1 MVFSYQFPSIVPVVN
16 TPPKET
22 AAQKRAK
29 EEKARTTARQ
39 AAAKRKKAEAAK
51 KAKAEKA
58 RKAKEKAEKAK
69 NKPAAEPD
77 LNYKWNLPPHQWS
90 LPVTPKTMYEDLYTG
105 AKGYDVLEQKG
116 IGLVPETY
124 RRGRMWWYA
133 NTANQFEL
141 ADGEKASM
149 EAGDSRKIGFQFLW
163 NPESFTTSIS
173 LNTET
178 TPSVNDR
185 FVGVAGAFPSG
196 ETISFSLRIDRTND
210 FLCAR
215 NLINKE
221 YSRNTFSSSANNAAF
236 SQLAKYYKTSFFE
249 KGDDAEISKKIKD
262 LMEVGTIAD
271 LEYIYT
277 MINGKGPNGKN
288 WKSINGRE
296 TGDIGF
302 LSATLI
308 RLDIGPLSYIGYVNS
323 LTVNHLAF
331 SQDMTPMRTD
341 VSIALNLMASA
352 GIPNNEEDK

>member
-69 NKPAAEPD
+69 NKPPAEPD
-77 LNYKWNLPPHQWS
+77 LTYQWNLPPHQWS
-90 LPVTPKTMYEDLYTG
+90 LPVTPKNMYEDLYTD
-105 AKGYDVLEQKG
+105 AKNE
-116 IGLVPETY
+116 GLGNVPESY
-124 RRGRMWWYA
+124 RRGRIWWYA
-133 NTANQFEL
+133 NSANQFVDDKGN
-141 ADGEKASM
+141 ASSM
-149 EAGDSRKIGFQFLW
+149 ETGDSRKIGFQFLW
-163 NPESFTTSIS
+163 NPESYTTSIS
-173 LNTET
+173 LNTEV

-210 FLCAR
+210 FVCAR
-215 NLINKE
+215 NLLNKE
-221 YSRNTFSSSANNAAF
+221 YSVSKFTSSDNTAIYA
-236 SQLAKYYKTSFFE
+236 QLAQYYKTSFFE
-249 KGDDAEISKKIKD
+249 KSTDVEIAKKIKD

-277 MINGKGPNGKN
+277 MINGKGPDGKG
-288 WKSINGRE
+288 WKSINGRK

-302 LSATLI
+302 LSATLVRI
-308 RLDIGPLSYIGYVNS
+308 DVGPLSYIGYVNS

-331 SQDMTPMRTD
+331 SQDMTPIRTD
-341 VSIALNLMASA
+341 VSLALNLMASA
-352 GIPNNEEDK
+352 GLQAKAEE